1 MRTGSLL
8 FGPPELPL
16 HSRRRTRSRADT
28 AAADT
33 LFPEIRAMFAP
44 FKDLPVPI
52 KGSLSPCLKACALC
66 ELVRRLSGEDGGGHA
81 ATGGG
86 RERHKPKREGQKQKS
101 AAAMHALLKTCFP
114 E

>member
-1 MRTGSLL
+1 MRDSSLL

-16 HSRRRTRSRADT
+16 HSRPRTRSHTST

-33 LFPEIRAMFAP
+33 LFSEIRAMFAP

-66 ELVRRLSGEDGGGHA
+66 ELVRRLPGEDDGGHA

-86 RERHKPKREGQKQKS
+86 RERHKPKREGQEKKAQQRCIIQN
-101 AAAMHALLKTCFP
+101 LLS
-114 E
+114 

>member
-16 HSRRRTRSRADT
+16 HSRPCTRSHTHT

-33 LFPEIRAMFAP
+33 LFSEIRAMFAP

-52 KGSLSPCLKACALC
+52 KGGLSPCLKAGALC
-66 ELVRRLSGEDGGGHA
+66 ELVRRLSGEDDGGHA
-81 ATGGG
+81 ATGGRSREAQAKKG
-86 RERHKPKREGQKQKS
+86 RTEKKHS
-101 AAAMHALLKTCFP
+101 SDALLKICSP